1 MPDPVNRFAYTVNRE
16 LSWLKFNQ
24 RVLGEAMSPRNPV
37 FERLKFLSIFTN
49 NLDEFYMIR
58 VGSLYDQT
66 LLDNMPVDNKT
77 GLTAKEQLQLIFA
90 ATAPLYAEK
99 DLAFRAV
106 SKSLESY
113 GVTALGMDTMEDWE
127 RGYVED
133 YFALELQPLLSP
145 QIINVRHPF
154 PHLPNKRLYVAAR
167 LTNNK
172 NSELYGLI
180 PVPPALPRA
189 VFLPGSEL
197 RYVLLEDIILHYAQ
211 RVFEIYNV
219 TEKTVLCVTRN
230 ADLGVELDLGDED
243 ADFRQYMK
251 EILKK
256 RSRLAP
262 VRMEVQRGIGKE
274 LDKFFTGKLNLR
286 ERQVFACNAPL
297 DMSYI
302 GEIAKRLPEKARQRL
317 FYPAFSPQYPPYLRR
332 EGSMLKAVDKRDL
345 LLSYPYESIRPFLD
359 VVREAAQNPNVLS
372 IKITLYRIARESKL
386 AENLILAAE
395 NGKDVTVVME
405 LRARF
410 DEQNNI
416 DWASRLER
424 AGCRVVYGNS
434 QYKVHAK
441 ICLIT
446 LRERGKL
453 RSITQVGTGNY
464 NEQTAELYTD
474 YAFLTADEEIGR
486 EAADF
491 FKNMDLDNAEVAYGR
506 LLVAPAGFKSR
517 ILELIDHEVQKGE
530 NGNILLKLNSITDRE
545 LIDKLSEASRAGVRV
560 RMIVRGICCLLP
572 GVQGL
577 TENISVVS
585 IVGRFLEHARVYVF
599 GSGEDAVTYIASADF
614 MTRNTERRIEV
625 ACPIDNPALSRRI
638 SCSLERMLEDNEKAW
653 DLLPDGNYKKRAAA
667 AEERF
672 NSQEYFIQEA
682 KAAHSEFIA
691 QARRPGRLLDYLQNV
706 GRLVG
711 ASVPLDI

>member
-24 RVLGEAMSPRNPV
+24 RVLGEAVSPRNPV

-77 GLTAKEQLQLIFA
+77 GLTAKEQLHLIFA

-99 DLAFRAV
+99 DAAFRAV
-106 SKSLESY
+106 SKSLDSC

-133 YFALELQPLLSP
+133 YFTLELQPLLSP

-172 NSELYGLI
+172 NSALYGLI
-180 PVPPALPRA
+180 PVPPALPR
-189 VFLPGSEL
+189 VLFLPGSEL

-211 RVFEIYNV
+211 RVFEIYSV
-219 TEKTVLCVTRN
+219 AEKTVLCVTRN

-243 ADFRQYMK
+243 VDFRQYMK

-262 VRMEVQRGIGKE
+262 VRMEVQREIGKE
-274 LDKFFTGKLNLR
+274 LDKFFRSKLNLR
-286 ERQVFACNAPL
+286 ERQVFACHSPL

-302 GEIAKRLPEKARQRL
+302 GEIAKRLPEKTKQRL

-332 EGSMLKAVDKRDL
+332 EGSILRAVDKRDL

-359 VVREAAQNPNVLS
+359 AVREAAQNPNVLS

-386 AENLILAAE
+386 AESLILAAE

-434 QYKVHAK
+434 LYKVHAK

-446 LRERGKL
+446 QRERGKL

-474 YAFLTADEEIGR
+474 YALLTADEEIGR
-486 EAADF
+486 EATDF
-491 FKNMDLDNAEVAYGR
+491 FKNMDLDNAEAAYGR
-506 LLVAPAGFKSR
+506 LLVAPASFKSR
-517 ILELIDHEVQKGE
+517 ILDLIDCEAQKGE

-560 RMIVRGICCLLP
+560 RMFVRGICCLLP
-572 GVQGL
+572 GVPGL

-585 IVGRFLEHARVYVF
+585 IVGRFLEHARVYAF
-599 GSGEDAVTYIASADF
+599 GSGEDALTYIASADF

-625 ACPIDNPALSRRI
+625 ACPIDNPALARRI
-638 SCSLERMLEDNEKAW
+638 ISSLERMHEDNEKAW
-653 DLLPDGNYKKRAAA
+653 DLLPDGNYRKRAAVT
-667 AEERF
+667 EERF

-682 KAAHSEFIA
+682 RSAHSEYVA
-691 QARRPGRLLDYLQNV
+691 QARRPGRLLNYLHKI
-706 GRLVG
+706 GRLLG
-711 ASVPLDI
+711 ASASQ